1 MVFKKNKRMIDIK
14 GIDKTELK
22 NLKYID
28 LFCGIGGFHQALSS
42 FEACCVFSSEI
53 DECAKAVYKANY
65 RKEVAG
71 DITRIKESDIPSH
84 DILCAGFPCQ
94 AFSISGNQKGF
105 DDERGSLF
113 FEIIRIATV
122 HKPKIILLENVSNLA
137 KHDNKKTLKTIIDM
151 LETIGYNV
159 YYEIL
164 NASDY
169 SIPQQRKR
177 IYFVCFRKDLE
188 ILNFNFPPKEK
199 SQICLKDIILP
210 DSETQQYVINRKDIV
225 FNNAEISADIFG
237 DFPQEPIR
245 IGTVNKG
252 GQGERIYHEKGHA
265 ITLSA
270 YGGGVGAKTGLYL
283 INGKVRRLA
292 PCECARLQGFPD
304 TFIIDKNQNQAYKQF
319 GNSLVVDVV
328 QKILQCV
335 NEVLR

>member
-1 MVFKKNKRMIDIK
+1 MLV
-14 GIDKTELK
+14 
-22 NLKYID
+22 
-28 LFCGIGGFHQALSS
+28 
-42 FEACCVFSSEI
+42 
-53 DECAKAVYKANY
+53 
-65 RKEVAG
+65 
-71 DITRIKESDIPSH
+71 
-84 DILCAGFPCQ
+84 
-94 AFSISGNQKGF
+94 
-105 DDERGSLF
+105 
-113 FEIIRIATV
+113 
-122 HKPKIILLENVSNLA
+122 IIL
-137 KHDNKKTLKTIIDM
+137 
-151 LETIGYNV
+151 
-159 YYEIL
+159 
-164 NASDY
+164 
-169 SIPQQRKR
+169 
-177 IYFVCFRKDLE
+177 FRKDLE

-210 DSETQQYVINRKDIV
+210 DSETQQYIINRKDIV

-292 PCECARLQGFPD
+292 PRECARLQGFPD